1 MHAQV
6 IGLHRVSPRYRN
18 AVEHQ
23 VARAN
28 RDSDGTHTPHTL
40 TESLARRQ
48 RWLDPGDM
56 LG

>member
-1 MHAQV
+1 M
-6 IGLHRVSPRYRN
+6 SPRYRN